1 MPEDTGGLS
10 PDRLDDALDLVLDQ
24 DPADRLE
31 FILSEF
37 ADEPDL
43 ADRLIALVQSGQAGG
58 EMLAV
63 ADHAAQR
70 LLDASDEVAQETA
83 EEVAL
88 PESIG
93 PYRVLDRL
101 GSGGM
106 GTVYLAE
113 RHDGE
118 MDRKVALK
126 VITGAAHRLE
136 IQRRFIAERLILSRL
151 EHPNVARLY
160 DVGVDD
166 LGAPFFVME
175 YVDGVPIDEC
185 ADKSALSVDH
195 RLALIRQ
202 VTDALSYAHANL
214 VVHRDVKPSNILVT
228 RDGVVKLLDFGVAK
242 LLDDESSGGAP
253 LTRPGAAVLTPEYA
267 SPEQIRGEAV
277 TTATDVYATGVLLYE
292 LLTGIRP
299 YEFSS
304 RSPVHIERIV
314 SQQDPKAPST
324 VALDASDQVASDR
337 GTSPTRLSRMLAG
350 DLDAILLT
358 ALRKEPR
365 ARYGSIQELASDL
378 DRYRRREPIRAR
390 APTWRYRAGR
400 FASRH
405 RASIGAAALVVI
417 ALVSGLGT
425 TWWQARIATRQAER
439 AERVKELL
447 VGLFEGADPDV
458 AAGEDLTAIDLLSRG
473 EEALLAGLQ
482 DEPEIS
488 AELQQIVGSIYMS
501 LGAYD
506 RAAPLLETSLEL
518 RDEFS
523 AADER
528 AQARSAL
535 ADLRYS
541 TGEYAEGERI
551 AREVLDLRR
560 ASYPEASPEVGAA
573 LTDLATFVQNQG
585 RYEEAESILREG
597 LAIDR
602 SVGTPELVATDL
614 NNLGTLVSAMS
625 RYDEA
630 IEVLEESVA
639 IRRESHSGDHTDV
652 ATSTANLAWAL
663 NQKGEYERADSLY
676 EATLAMRRR
685 LLGDDHPLVAMVL
698 NNQADMR
705 RAEGRLDESRS
716 LHNEALRIRR
726 AVFGGDHADVAAS
739 VNNLGIV
746 SFFTQDYDE
755 AAGMFRE
762 ALRVFRLHRSEDHPH
777 VLTTVSNLGAVLR
790 AQGDFDGAET
800 LIRSTLETRMEVL
813 GAEHHDTGGSWNN
826 LGAILRRQGREG
838 ESEEAIRRAVEIF
851 RNALDPSHPDLADAL
866 VNLGRTLVTMGR
878 GDEWIEELAESCR
891 ISTERFGADHLN
903 VADCRAVLGLA
914 QLDAGDADQAFV
926 ELSAA
931 IERLEED
938 RAEDP
943 WTMRAREALD
953 ALSGS

>member
-242 LLDDESSGGAP
+242 LLDDQSSGGAP

-304 RSPVHIERIV
+304 RSSSGSSASKTRRRRPRSRSTPQTRWRPIAVLARPACPAC
-314 SQQDPKAPST
+314 SRATSMRSSSLRFGKSLAPDTAPSRSWHQT
-324 VALDASDQVASDR
+324 SIDIGGENPSAREHRR
-337 GTSPTRLSRMLAG
+337 GG
-350 DLDAILLT
+350 
-358 ALRKEPR
+358 
-365 ARYGSIQELASDL
+365 
-378 DRYRRREPIRAR
+378 
-390 APTWRYRAGR
+390 
-400 FASRH
+400 
-405 RASIGAAALVVI
+405 IGPAALPAV
-417 ALVSGLGT
+417 
-425 TWWQARIATRQAER
+425 
-439 AERVKELL
+439 
-447 VGLFEGADPDV
+447 
-458 AAGEDLTAIDLLSRG
+458 TA
-473 EEALLAGLQ
+473 
-482 DEPEIS
+482 P
-488 AELQQIVGSIYMS
+488 
-501 LGAYD
+501 
-506 RAAPLLETSLEL
+506 
-518 RDEFS
+518 
-523 AADER
+523 
-528 AQARSAL
+528 RSAL
-535 ADLRYS
+535 
-541 TGEYAEGERI
+541 
-551 AREVLDLRR
+551 
-560 ASYPEASPEVGAA
+560 
-573 LTDLATFVQNQG
+573 
-585 RYEEAESILREG
+585 
-597 LAIDR
+597 
-602 SVGTPELVATDL
+602 
-614 NNLGTLVSAMS
+614 
-625 RYDEA
+625 
-630 IEVLEESVA
+630 
-639 IRRESHSGDHTDV
+639 
-652 ATSTANLAWAL
+652 
-663 NQKGEYERADSLY
+663 
-676 EATLAMRRR
+676 
-685 LLGDDHPLVAMVL
+685 
-698 NNQADMR
+698 
-705 RAEGRLDESRS
+705 
-716 LHNEALRIRR
+716 LHW
-726 AVFGGDHADVAAS
+726 S
-739 VNNLGIV
+739 
-746 SFFTQDYDE
+746 
-755 AAGMFRE
+755 
-762 ALRVFRLHRSEDHPH
+762 
-777 VLTTVSNLGAVLR
+777 
-790 AQGDFDGAET
+790 
-800 LIRSTLETRMEVL
+800 
-813 GAEHHDTGGSWNN
+813 
-826 LGAILRRQGREG
+826 
-838 ESEEAIRRAVEIF
+838 
-851 RNALDPSHPDLADAL
+851 
-866 VNLGRTLVTMGR
+866 
-878 GDEWIEELAESCR
+878 
-891 ISTERFGADHLN
+891 
-903 VADCRAVLGLA
+903 
-914 QLDAGDADQAFV
+914 
-926 ELSAA
+926 
-931 IERLEED
+931 
-938 RAEDP
+938 
-943 WTMRAREALD
+943 
-953 ALSGS
+953 